1 MAALKLRSSDKER
14 EVLWQKKKKEAGIDE
29 KLKSLEDIISRM
41 EEEDI
46 SLEEAL
52 ASFEEGVRLVKETRE
67 MLTGIEEKLK
77 VLSEEEAED
86 DV

>member
-1 MAALKLRSSDKER
+1 MAE
-14 EVLWQKKKKEAGIDE
+14 EKKEAGIDE
-29 KLKSLEDIISRM
+29 KLKSLEAIISRM

>member
-1 MAALKLRSSDKER
+1 MTE
-14 EVLWQKKKKEAGIDE
+14 EKKEPGIDE
-29 KLKSLEDIISRM
+29 KLKALEEIISCM

-46 SLEEAL
+46 SLEDAL
-52 ASFEEGVRLVKETRE
+52 ASFEEGVKLVKETRE

-77 VLSEEEAED
+77 VLTDEEAED